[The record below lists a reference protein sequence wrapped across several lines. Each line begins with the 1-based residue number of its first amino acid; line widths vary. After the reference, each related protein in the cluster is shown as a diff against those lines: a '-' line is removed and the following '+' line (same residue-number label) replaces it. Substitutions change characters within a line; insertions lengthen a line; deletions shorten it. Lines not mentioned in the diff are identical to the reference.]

1 MKGKQEEE
9 GISKRTGC
17 RNAPLLIR
25 RDTTVCTFPA
35 DLAFVKITN
44 KQTMSLERKLS
55 EKHAFCTHLTK
66 MRQTDRQTET
76 DSVRETERNTDTERQ
91 REGEEEN
98 LCHNLTVDRP
108 QRKLCQPS

>member
-66 MRQTDRQTET
+66 MRQTDRQRQTA
-76 DSVRETERNTDTERQ
+76 SERQ
-91 REGEEEN
+91 KETQTQRDRER
-98 LCHNLTVDRP
+98 VK
-108 QRKLCQPS
+108 RKIYAII